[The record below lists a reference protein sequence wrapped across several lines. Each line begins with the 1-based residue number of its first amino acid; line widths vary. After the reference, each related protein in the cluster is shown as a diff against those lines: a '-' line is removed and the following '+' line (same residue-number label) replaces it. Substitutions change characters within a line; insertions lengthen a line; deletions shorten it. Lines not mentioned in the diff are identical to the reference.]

1 MVCAAALVL
10 IALVGG
16 RSAGSDRSRWGRRTW
31 ERLALLAAA
40 TVLVC
45 TVVTVSTS
53 YRYGWDPVTVQ
64 QVAEGTREPNSAI
77 RYFSVYPNILPM
89 LMIGKL
95 AVWLERAIGLDY
107 AAFFAVVAVA
117 SLAVT
122 LAAGL
127 VWLARRGA
135 RPVQAAGF
143 VVLTGLIVGISPWMG
158 VPYTDLVALPIPLLV
173 VALLSFLPGLQS
185 PRWMLLVAGLAVL
198 VGIGW
203 AVKTTPI
210 VLLAAVVVG
219 VLLAPGDRPQWQR
232 WSAGGAV
239 VALALAHPAG
249 LIAAAKPVSDLPLRR
264 VSRSTRA
271 STSPPGCALQI
282 YADGRRCY
290 GCFDRRLTRP
300 TWVRTL
306 PRNAPSRAGDPPAC
320 TTRTISP
327 RRVLYAHK
335 THHTWETGCSSPG
348 VRLDMEEP
356 LQYRLSPTRSCVPSA
371 RRRPPPQSALL
382 SSAGCGP
389 GCCSSRR
396 SGTGS
401 TGGTGTSSRS
411 PPRSPAWSCSRR
423 SSRGAGAMSSSWRR
437 CSSPWRACPTRTG
450 PSPTLRN
457 NPPVTLSP
465 LTSTL
470 LHAGPDLDG
479 EAALPWWRTAVIYQ
493 VYPRSWAD
501 SDGDG
506 VGDLPGIIDRL
517 PYLRELGVDALWLS
531 PFYVSPMHDAG
542 YDVADY
548 EDVDPIFG
556 TSPTPTNSSPP
567 PTARPEGHRR
577 PRPEPPRSSTRGSRR
592 RSRPPRSQ
600 TGPKI
605 FRDGPG
611 PTASSPTDWK
621 SARRTCD
628 AGH

>member
-1 MVCAAALVL
+1 MEGALRLVPGVVATGMFLVGVGSAASAPRALGQPATALTVVCAAALVL

-239 VALALAHPAG
+239 VALAWLTSAG
-249 LIAAAKPVSDLPLRR
+249 LIAAAKPVSDLPLREG
-264 VSRSTRA
+264 VEVD
-271 STSPPGCALQI
+271 TSLYVAAGMRTQI

-300 TWVRTL
+300 TYGKDTAAQRAVAL
-306 PRNAPSRAGDPPAC
+306 PAIRASLHD
-320 TTRTISP
+320 RTILGHG
-327 RRVLYAHK
+327 VFYAHK
-335 THHTWETGCSSPG
+335 THHTWGDGMFFAWGEG
-348 VRLDMEEP
+348 LDMEEP
-356 LQYRLSPTRSCVPSA
+356 LQYRLSPDSFLRSVGTA
-371 RRRPPPQSALL
+371 DGHLL
-382 SSAGCGP
+382 G
-389 GCCSSRR
+389 
-396 SGTGS
+396 
-401 TGGTGTSSRS
+401 
-411 PPRSPAWSCSRR
+411 
-423 SSRGAGAMSSSWRR
+423 
-437 CSSPWRACPTRTG
+437 
-450 PSPTLRN
+450 
-457 NPPVTLSP
+457 V
-465 LTSTL
+465 
-470 LHAGPDLDG
+470 
-479 EAALPWWRTAVIYQ
+479 RTAV
-493 VYPRSWAD
+493 VGGLWA
-501 SDGDG
+501 G
-506 VGDLPGIIDRL
+506 VLILAAVRLWQGRREWDLVAISAAVAGLFAFTTLFQGRGRYILVMAPVLI
-517 PYLRELGVDALWLS
+517 ALACA
-531 PFYVSPMHDAG
+531 PA
-542 YDVADY
+542 A
-548 EDVDPIFG
+548 
-556 TSPTPTNSSPP
+556 
-567 PTARPEGHRR
+567 
-577 PRPEPPRSSTRGSRR
+577 R
-592 RSRPPRSQ
+592 RSAPR
-600 TGPKI
+600 G
-605 FRDGPG
+605 
-611 PTASSPTDWK
+611 
-621 SARRTCD
+621 
-628 AGH
+628 